1 MANMSF
7 SGLGSTLPAEQGRSD
22 GVVVRY
28 RSSGDLAALGLQ
40 QGTSP
45 VRSPGFCSGYA
56 FSHDEAATGKQIEMI
71 MRHR

>member
-1 MANMSF
+1 MTTMMF
-7 SGLGSTLPAEQGRSD
+7 SGAASSLPGAGGRGE

-28 RSSGDLAALGLQ
+28 RSSGDLTGLGL

-45 VRSPGFCSGYA
+45 VRPAAFCSGYA